1 MARDSKKPDDRS
13 RDRGVFERP
22 AGSGLWWVCYFDEH
36 GQRHREKVG
45 PKNLAL
51 KVYRK
56 RKTEIAERRFF
67 PEQIG
72 WRDIPL
78 SNVIEDYLKRAKG
91 GLRSYRDYERY
102 GRYWTEALGT
112 KTLRQVTPGDI
123 ERYVAD
129 LDDELTPAS
138 INRQLAFLKRVFN
151 VAIADGKAVTN
162 PVCSVKLF
170 KENNQRVRFLT
181 DEEEG
186 ELRKAIG
193 EDEWPIIAV
202 AMHTGLRR
210 AEQFTLRWEHVDFTN
225 GILTVPRSKHGETR
239 RVPMND
245 TVREILRARKSR
257 LKSAY
262 VFPSETGETPIDA
275 CNYVRRVFMPAIE
288 AAAIENF
295 RWHDLR
301 HTFASRLI
309 MAGVDLRT
317 VQELMGHKTIT
328 MTLRYSH
335 LSPAHQLEA
344 VQRLNRNP
352 TATTTATK
360 PDGDGG
366 EGTATGEVIELS
378 GEKRS
383 WRAESNRGPADYE
396 SPASGFGSRS
406 FPRDS
411 FRPASNASSCRLK
424 DVRFGLVLRRFK
436 LRKNRENGLGETR
449 TLTPL
454 RATDFESVV
463 SANSTTRPRAVFRG
477 LADL

>member
-1 MARDSKKPDDRS
+1 MAKQDKNHDERPRE
-13 RDRGVFERP
+13 RGVFERP
-22 AGSGLWWVCYFDEH
+22 PGSGIWWVRYVDEN
-36 GQRHREKVG
+36 RLLHREKVG
-45 PKNLAL
+45 TKALAV

-72 WRDIPL
+72 WRDVPL
-78 SNVIEDYLKRAKG
+78 SDVIDDYLKRAKG
-91 GLRSYRDYERY
+91 ALRSYRDYERY
-102 GRYWTEALGT
+102 GRYWTDALGT
-112 KTLRQVTPGDI
+112 KTLRQITPGDI
-123 ERYVAD
+123 ERYVAG

-162 PVCSVKLF
+162 PVRSVKLL
-170 KENNQRVRFLT
+170 KENNQRVRFLG
-181 DEEEG
+181 DEEEL

-193 EDEWPIIAV
+193 EDEWPMVAV
-202 AMHTGLRR
+202 AMHTGLRQ
-210 AEQFTLRWEHVDFTN
+210 AEQFKLSWEHVDFTT

-245 TVREILRARKSR
+245 TAREILRARKSR
-257 LKSAY
+257 LKSAH
-262 VFPSETGETPIDA
+262 VFPSETDETPIDA
-275 CNYVRRVFMPAIE
+275 CNYMRRVFVPAIE
-288 AAAIENF
+288 AAGIENF
-295 RWHDLR
+295 HWHDLR

-344 VQRLNRNP
+344 VQRLNRKP
-352 TATTTATK
+352 TDTTTDTK

-366 EGTATGEVIELS
+366 AEIPAGEVIELS

-383 WRAESNRGPADYE
+383 WRADSNRGPADYE
-396 SPASGFGSRS
+396 SAALPTE
-406 FPRDS
+406 
-411 FRPASNASSCRLK
+411 
-424 DVRFGLVLRRFK
+424 LRQRAF
-436 LRKNRENGLGETR
+436 
-449 TLTPL
+449 L
-454 RATDFESVV
+454 RAAVGCD
-463 SANSTTRPRAVFRG
+463 SADPYSETALGREGRGAAVDGNPGRPVRCADHVFAPTPQGG
-477 LADL
+477 LNAQHRPCPARRRPLGRCGGG

>member
-1 MARDSKKPDDRS
+1 MAKDTKQPDARP

-22 AGSGLWWVCYFDEH
+22 AGSGIWWARYIDEN
-36 GQRHREKVG
+36 RRLHREKVG
-45 PKNLAL
+45 TKALAL

-56 RKTEIAERRFF
+56 RKTEVAERRFF

-72 WRDIPL
+72 WRDVLL
-78 SNVIEDYLKRAKG
+78 SDVIEDYLKRAKN

-112 KTLRQVTPGDI
+112 KTLRQVTPGDV
-123 ERYVAD
+123 ERYIAE

-162 PVCSVKLF
+162 PVRSVKLF

-181 DEEEG
+181 DEEEL

-193 EDEWPIIAV
+193 EDEWPMVAV

-210 AEQFTLRWEHVDFTN
+210 AEQFKLRWEHVDFTN

-245 TVREILRARKSR
+245 TVRDLLRTCTSR

-262 VFPSETGETPIDA
+262 VFPSETDETPIDA
-275 CNYVRRVFMPAIE
+275 CNYVRRVFMRAIE
-288 AAAIENF
+288 AAGVENF
-295 RWHDLR
+295 HWHDLR

-328 MTLRYSH
+328 MTLRYAH
-335 LSPAHQLEA
+335 LSPAHQLDA
-344 VQRLNRNP
+344 VQRLNRKP
-352 TATTTATK
+352 TDTATDTT
-360 PDGDGG
+360 PDGGGSTEMPGG
-366 EGTATGEVIELS
+366 EVVELS
-378 GEKRS
+378 EEREAGARS
-383 WRAESNRGPADYE
+383 RTADLLITNQLLYRL
-396 SPASGFGSRS
+396 SYAS
-406 FPRDS
+406 
-411 FRPASNASSCRLK
+411 
-424 DVRFGLVLRRFK
+424 VRWVGI
-436 LRKNRENGLGETR
+436 
-449 TLTPL
+449 
-454 RATDFESVV
+454 D
-463 SANSTTRPRAVFRG
+463 PRACVVRVG
-477 LADL
+477 L

>member
-1 MARDSKKPDDRS
+1 MTSKDNKTS
-13 RDRGVFERP
+13 RQPAERGVFERP
-22 AGSGLWWVCYFDEH
+22 KRSGIWWVRYMDEN
-36 GQRHREKVG
+36 RRLHREKVG
-45 PKNLAL
+45 TKALAM

-72 WRDIPL
+72 WRDVL
-78 SNVIEDYLKRAKG
+78 LADVIEDYLKRAKN

-102 GRYWTEALGT
+102 GRYWTDALGT

-123 ERYVAD
+123 ERYVAE

-162 PVCSVKLF
+162 PVRSVKLF

-181 DEEEG
+181 DEEEL
-186 ELRKAIG
+186 ELRKSIG
-193 EDEWPIIAV
+193 KDEWPLIAV

-245 TVREILRARKSR
+245 TVRTILRASASR
-257 LKSAY
+257 LKSEY

-288 AAAIENF
+288 AASIENF
-295 RWHDLR
+295 HWHDLR

-309 MAGVDLRT
+309 MARVDLRT

-335 LSPAHQLEA
+335 LSPAHQLDA
-344 VQRLNRNP
+344 VQRLNRKP
-352 TATTTATK
+352 TDTSTDTT
-360 PDGDGG
+360 PDGGAG
-366 EGTATGEVIELS
+366 AEMPAGEVAELS

-383 WRAESNRGPADYE
+383 WRADSNRGPADYE
-396 SPASGFGSRS
+396 SAALPTELRQRSRLEY
-406 FPRDS
+406 RI
-411 FRPASNASSCRLK
+411 
-424 DVRFGLVLRRFK
+424 VLRK
-436 LRKNRENGLGETR
+436 SM
-449 TLTPL
+449 PL
-454 RATDFESVV
+454 SRVGRSGIGRSVKRVDCTDEPGAVSGRRSTGRA
-463 SANSTTRPRAVFRG
+463 AAWVFG
-477 LADL
+477 ALSSYT